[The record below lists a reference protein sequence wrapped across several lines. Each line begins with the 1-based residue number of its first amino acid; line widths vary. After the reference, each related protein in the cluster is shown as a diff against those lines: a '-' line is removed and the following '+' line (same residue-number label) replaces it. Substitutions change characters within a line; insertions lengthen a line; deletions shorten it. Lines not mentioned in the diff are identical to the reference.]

1 MLPTDDFSIAFHIGA
16 HKTATS
22 HLQRSLREAS
32 DCLADAGVRY
42 YGPTYFR
49 LPGRSIQRLFG
60 LVPLKE
66 TDQRRSP
73 QDQLALMR
81 KDGHRLVLSE
91 ENYTGVLNSPRR
103 REVKMRYP
111 YAAHRMNALA
121 QAMDI
126 EGLEVFLGIRH
137 PARYLNSAYGQQ
149 LLGGRLMTFE
159 RYRKINPL
167 SSVNWLS
174 LAKRLNRAKGI
185 KRLTVWRY
193 EDYVPLF
200 PRICAAMVG
209 CDAANLV
216 KPLPR
221 RIHVGLS
228 ADAVHEVHQ
237 SDNKLPLNRQAN
249 FARKHFPVSDQ
260 HPAFDGFTLG
270 EYAAADVAYDNQT
283 TGIKAL
289 SGVTFLTP

>member
-1 MLPTDDFSIAFHIGA
+1 
-16 HKTATS
+16 
-22 HLQRSLREAS
+22 
-32 DCLADAGVRY
+32 
-42 YGPTYFR
+42 
-49 LPGRSIQRLFG
+49 
-60 LVPLKE
+60 
-66 TDQRRSP
+66 
-73 QDQLALMR
+73 
-81 KDGHRLVLSE
+81 LSE

-111 YAAHRMNALA
+111 YAAQRMNALA
-121 QAMDI
+121 QVMDI

-137 PARYLNSAYGQQ
+137 PAHYLNSAYGQQ
-149 LLGGRLMTFE
+149 LLGGRLM
-159 RYRKINPL
+159 
-167 SSVNWLS
+167 
-174 LAKRLNRAKGI
+174 
-185 KRLTVWRY
+185 RY

-270 EYAAADVAYDNQT
+270 EYAAADVAYDNQI